1 MVLIM
6 RSLYI
11 LVVFFIMINTINA
24 QTYEIGPIFGNT
36 TFIGD
41 VGSTQIINTDQ
52 FFKLDKMSYG
62 VLFRWNRS
70 NRHSFRFSAT
80 KFRTFVNDSDSDI
93 PERQSRNLSFDSDIN
108 ELSIGLEYTFWEW
121 DLHSVK
127 RPQLVPYLSTGISY
141 FFTNHQA
148 RAGDE
153 LIESGDLNG
162 FAIPL
167 TFGAKTTIGRRFV
180 FSAEFSARYTFTDNI
195 DGSAPTE
202 LESNSAFPEFG
213 NPNSN
218 DWYIFAGFSL
228 TYTFGRKPCYNC
240 KF

>member
-1 MVLIM
+1 MGLTM
-6 RSLYI
+6 KSLYFLI
-11 LVVFFIMINTINA
+11 TFIFGISLVKA
-24 QTYEIGPIFGNT
+24 QTYEIGPILGNT
-36 TFIGD
+36 AFVGD
-41 VGSTQIINTDQ
+41 VGSTQVINPDQ
-52 FFKLDKMSYG
+52 FLELDKMSYG
-62 VLFRWNRS
+62 LLFRWNRS

-80 KFRTFVNDSDSDI
+80 KFRTFVKDSESNI
-93 PERQSRNLSFDSDIN
+93 PERQIRNLSFNSDIN

-127 RPQLVPYLSTGISY
+127 RPQFVPYLSTGVAY
-141 FFTNHQA
+141 FFTEHQA
-148 RAGDE
+148 RAGDD

-167 TFGAKTTIGRRFV
+167 TFGVKTTILRRFV
-180 FSAEFSARYTFTDNI
+180 LSAEFSARYTFTDNI
-195 DGSAPTE
+195 DGSAPEE
-202 LESNSAFPEFG
+202 LESNNAFTEFG